1 MHLELA
7 HLFASKVATVLL
19 RGNLALSPAVDT
31 STGAGKGL
39 GCKNTTITL
48 QGL

>member
-7 HLFASKVATVLL
+7 HLFASNIATVLL
-19 RGNLALSPAVDT
+19 RRNLALSPAVDT

-39 GCKNTTITL
+39 GCTITL